1 MAASGLIKLLR
12 DRVIQIGN
20 TPIIHKLTHQI
31 ISQPQPAR
39 IAATR
44 HATTPT
50 ADTRQNAQ
58 RVGSHSGGHSSTIA
72 HHHNI
77 QVRTE

>member
-12 DRVIQIGN
+12 DRV
-20 TPIIHKLTHQI
+20 IHKLTHQI